1 MNQQPVYDTLRLKQ
15 GEAEAIL
22 NELHR
27 EPGAPMASSRRA
39 ARRWRL
45 GYQKIVVTLVDRLR
59 SKSHHIAA
67 PRTISV
73 GGLGFLHGGFI
84 HVGTRCSVTLR
95 DLAGE
100 ARSIPGAVVRCSHI
114 TRNLHD
120 IGIRFEH
127 EINTADFI
135 ARGDECVFNVEYV
148 DLAKLSGTVLVVNQD
163 RADQKLLA
171 HYLRTAPLELSFV
184 QDGDSALQSIRDNPD
199 ILLVGSQLPDMT
211 GLDCIARARKQ
222 GYVLPIILFTA
233 DAQPGLRRSALDAG
247 ATEMILQPYT
257 PELLHQAL
265 AEYLH
270 PATGCGAASQS
281 GWIYSAADP
290 HQMTRELISDYVEQL
305 RRQADELADA
315 VEKQNADAVRSLSAS
330 IKGSGAG
337 YGFPSISEYADM
349 VLESLEK
356 PGGLAESLTAVQRLI
371 GSCQRAKPPRADPSV
386 K

>member
-27 EPGAPMASSRRA
+27 EPAGPPASSRRA

-45 GYQKIVVTLVDRLR
+45 GYQKIVVTLVDRMKTR
-59 SKSHHIAA
+59 THHIAA

-73 GGLGFLHGGFI
+73 RGLGFLHGGFV
-84 HVGTRCSVTLR
+84 HVGTPCSVTLR
-95 DLAGE
+95 SLSGE
-100 ARSIPGAVVRCSHI
+100 ARGIPGKVVRCSHI

-120 IGIRFEH
+120 IGVRFNH

-148 DLAKLSGTVLVVNQD
+148 DLAGLRGTVLVVNQD
-163 RADQKLLA
+163 RADQKLTA
-171 HYLRTAPLELSFV
+171 QYLRTAPLTLSFV
-184 QDGDSALQSIRDNPD
+184 QDGASALQSIKDNPD

-211 GLDCIARARKQ
+211 GLEFIDRARKQ

-233 DAQPGLRRSALDAG
+233 DAQPGLRRMALDAG
-247 ATEMILQPYT
+247 ATELILQPCA

-270 PATGCGAASQS
+270 PAGGASAASDS

-290 HQMTRELISDYVEQL
+290 RYITHELVVDYIEQL

-315 VEKQNADAVRSLSAS
+315 VEKQHAGAIRSVSSS
-330 IKGSGAG
+330 IKGASAG
-337 YGFPSISEYADM
+337 YGFPGITEIAEK
-349 VLESLEK
+349 VLETLGASGKLDRSL
-356 PGGLAESLTAVQRLI
+356 PAVQRLI
-371 GSCQRAKPPRADPSV
+371 GACLRAKPPRDGSAAA
-386 K
+386 